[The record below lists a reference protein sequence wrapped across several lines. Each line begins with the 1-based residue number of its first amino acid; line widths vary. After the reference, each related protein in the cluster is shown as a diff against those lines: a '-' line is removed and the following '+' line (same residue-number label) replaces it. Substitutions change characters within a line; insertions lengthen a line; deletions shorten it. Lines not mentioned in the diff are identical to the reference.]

1 MDKSFLIF
9 LAIPIFFVMILIEY
23 IYGKLKGKNN
33 YRLNDTITSI
43 NIGLLSRFPTILNL
57 GVQGLVYAYVASYL
71 SLNILPENSIFT
83 WVFAFVLYDFLYYW
97 MHRLHHENK
106 LLWGTHVVHHHGE
119 EFNLSTAMRQTST
132 GFLWKWIFYLPMVI
146 LGVPPLIFVAVG
158 GLNLIYQY
166 WVHTEHIG
174 KLGWYEK
181 IFITPSNHRIH
192 HAKNPEYIDANYG
205 GVFILWDRFFG
216 TYIEEKDEIKPVY
229 GTVKPLRS
237 WNPLWAN
244 IEVFSGMVRD
254 SFYTKHWKDKI
265 KVWFSSTKWRPA
277 DMIERFPP
285 KDIKFEEKFDPK
297 LDSALKPF
305 LFTQIF
311 IMPVFAMIVFL
322 TVSQQTYTE
331 TAFFGASILISSSI
345 IGITLNNNFSVLYV
359 EIFRALGV
367 LILIY
372 LFGFADETL
381 LPSIVM
387 TMHALINLVV
397 SFGIL
402 FSYQRR
408 LLIKPINN

>member
-23 IYGKLKGKNN
+23 TYGKLKGKNN

-229 GTVKPLRS
+229 GTVKPLRLS
-237 WNPLWAN
+237 
-244 IEVFSGMVRD
+244 
-254 SFYTKHWKDKI
+254 
-265 KVWFSSTKWRPA
+265 
-277 DMIERFPP
+277 
-285 KDIKFEEKFDPK
+285 
-297 LDSALKPF
+297 
-305 LFTQIF
+305 
-311 IMPVFAMIVFL
+311 
-322 TVSQQTYTE
+322 
-331 TAFFGASILISSSI
+331 LIHI
-345 IGITLNNNFSVLYV
+345 
-359 EIFRALGV
+359 
-367 LILIY
+367 
-372 LFGFADETL
+372 
-381 LPSIVM
+381 
-387 TMHALINLVV
+387 
-397 SFGIL
+397 
-402 FSYQRR
+402 
-408 LLIKPINN
+408 